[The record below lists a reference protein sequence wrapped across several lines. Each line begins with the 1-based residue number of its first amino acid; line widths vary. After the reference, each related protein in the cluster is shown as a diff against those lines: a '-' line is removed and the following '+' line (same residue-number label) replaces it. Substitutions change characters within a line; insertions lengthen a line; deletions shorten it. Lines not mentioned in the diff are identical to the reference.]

1 MELDPNTWLVELT
14 EEDDALLNEA
24 ICMST
29 NELNKIVHTKNED
42 KKSENPLE
50 TKFCET
56 KAHINNDQ
64 QNKEDI
70 SSNVEIDS
78 ISKFRENQTNNTISV
93 KYEDNVKN
101 KPDDLNSFRKRA
113 RENQVNNEDAKVSRT
128 RRYSDSSSTTNSS
141 DSGKRRVEY
150 ETDPRVLARRQKE
163 IDYGKNTIGY
173 DRYIQIVPKEK
184 RTREHPKTPPKYI
197 KYSRRGWDSL
207 VKLWR
212 KQLHQWDPPQ
222 DSNSTD

>member
-1 MELDPNTWLVELT
+1 MELDPNTSLVELT

-29 NELNKIVHTKNED
+29 NELNKIVDSKKED

-50 TKFCET
+50 TKFCEP

-64 QNKEDI
+64 KNKEDI
-70 SSNVEIDS
+70 SSNVEVDS
-78 ISKFRENQTNNTISV
+78 ISKLRENQTNNTISI

-113 RENQVNNEDAKVSRT
+113 RENQINNEDAKVSRT

-141 DSGKRRVEY
+141 DSGRRRVEY

-173 DRYIQIVPKEK
+173 DRYIQIVPK
-184 RTREHPKTPPKYI
+184 
-197 KYSRRGWDSL
+197 
-207 VKLWR
+207 
-212 KQLHQWDPPQ
+212 
-222 DSNSTD
+222 